1 MITRKTHFFLIVFF
15 LVVSLFFDAG
25 RGRAAA
31 PLNEVLFESE
41 NSGIAAV
48 SIAHGAGVEISTES
62 RADKLVVILKNC
74 LYENGTK
81 SIPGDGKIVKEVVWS
96 RHPDHV
102 AYVVVHLAKP
112 ARHEIL
118 ETPGITR
125 VLFSDSTIPGHGDNP
140 VFQVHSP
147 VPETVASAMTSWKPG
162 CPVPVED
169 LAYLQLSHWGYDG
182 KPHVGEMIV
191 HGKVASEVVEIFEDL
206 YARKFPVEKMRLVE
220 HYGCDDE
227 KSMADNNSSSFNCR
241 MVKGSRTRMSKHSYG
256 LAIDINPL
264 DNPYVKD
271 NQVSPPGGRT
281 DRTKAAKG
289 MIVEGGP
296 CHRAFDARG
305 WKWGG
310 DWKSLK
316 DYQHFEKP

>member
-1 MITRKTHFFLIVFF
+1 MIPRKTRLFLIVFC
-15 LVVSLFFDAG
+15 LVVSLLFDAG
-25 RGRAAA
+25 RVGAAA
-31 PLNEVLFESE
+31 PLKNVRFESE
-41 NSGIAAV
+41 NARRAAV
-48 SIAHGAGVEISTES
+48 SIAHGKGVEISTES

-74 LYENGTK
+74 LYEDGTR
-81 SIPGDGKIVKEVVWS
+81 SIPGDGEIVKEVVWS
-96 RHPDHV
+96 RHPDHT

-125 VLFSDSTIPGHGDNP
+125 VLFSDSTIPGHDKEP
-140 VFQVHSP
+140 LFEIHSP
-147 VPETVASAMTSWKPG
+147 VPETVASAMASWKPG

-182 KPHVGEMIV
+182 KPHLGEMIV
-191 HGKVASEVVEIFEDL
+191 HEKIASEVLEIFKDL
-206 YARKFPVEKMRLVE
+206 YDRKFPIEKMRLVE
-220 HYGCDDE
+220 DYGCDDE

-241 MVKGSRTRMSKHSYG
+241 MVKGSRTKLSKHSYG

-271 NQVSPPGGRT
+271 NEVSPPGGRT

-296 CHRAFDARG
+296 VPPGVRFQGMEMGRGLEIAERLSAF
-305 WKWGG
+305 
-310 DWKSLK
+310 
-316 DYQHFEKP
+316 